1 MPLGF
6 AKAVFSGGGGTAET
20 ILDFTGRSVGNTG
33 NGNFFHES
41 ITLVKDDL
49 NIIAGEVGDDVAH
62 HANEVS
68 SGVFNTTD
76 VDSIARAINTNSTGD
91 AYVPIK
97 SGTYEFEV
105 TSVDNDHE
113 SGPYFINTTS
123 AYAFNMRLQFGVAV
137 TISGSGAIREE
148 TPNKSV
154 TINMSKAAQADG
166 ATPDNATINHITA
179 PTNFEERA
187 YTDTINAAD
196 LTLPLILGKA
206 SIGQDDVV
214 NTIYQGTSTASF
226 RQNSGLML
234 VWLVAGG
241 SGITHALGRTRITIR
256 NA

>member
-6 AKAVFSGGGGTAET
+6 AKAVFSGGGDNPET
-20 ILDFTGRSVGNTG
+20 ILDFTGGSRGNTG
-33 NGNFFHES
+33 NGILTHET

-49 NIIAGEVGDDVAH
+49 NIIAGEVGDDVGH
-62 HANEVS
+62 HAS
-68 SGVFNTTD
+68 QIAAGVFKTTD
-76 VDSIARAINTNSTGD
+76 VDSIASALDPNSVED

-97 SGTYEFEV
+97 SGTYEFEI
-105 TSVDNDHE
+105 TSIDNDHS

-123 AYAFNMRLQFGVAV
+123 AYSHNMRLQFGMATTVSGNAV
-137 TISGSGAIREE
+137 IQEE
-148 TPNKSV
+148 SPNKLV
-154 TINMSKAAQADG
+154 TINMSKALQADG
-166 ATPDNATINHITA
+166 ATPSNATINFITA
-179 PTNFEERA
+179 PTNFEQPA

-214 NTIYQGTSTASF
+214 NTTYEGTSTASF
-226 RQNSGLML
+226 RQNSGLTL

>member
-20 ILDFTGRSVGNTG
+20 ILDFTGRSIGNTG
-33 NGNFFHES
+33 NGNFFHET

-49 NIIAGEVGDDVAH
+49 NIIAGDVGNDVAH

-68 SGVFNTTD
+68 TGVFNTTD
-76 VDSIARAINTNSTGD
+76 VDSIASALSSNSTGN

-105 TSVDNDHE
+105 TSVDNDHS
-113 SGPYFINTTS
+113 SGPYFINQTS

-137 TISGSGAIREE
+137 TISGTGSAREE
-148 TPNKSV
+148 TPNKLV

-166 ATPDNATINHITA
+166 ATPDNATVNHITA

-187 YTDTINAAD
+187 YTDTINSP
-196 LTLPLILGKA
+196 TFPLILGKA

-241 SGITHALGRTRITIR
+241 SGLTHALGRTRITIR